1 MFSLSRSTMPFLRS
15 AARCLV
21 PAFVFTAVA
30 LGAITVVYADDSPAF
45 ERVRAI
51 AELLPA
57 SPRGVGAPATDREAW
72 ARATTNPAFQSIVR
86 RAEDLLDEPMPPL
99 TDDAFLDF
107 SKTGNRTRGQR
118 VISRRTSRVH
128 TLALAECVEHKGRF
142 IPALEEAIA
151 DICRDKTWVLP
162 AHDRSLANFRQETIE
177 IDLNSSAVGW
187 MLATIDYWLADELSP
202 KTRAIIRENLERRIF
217 QPFEQSL
224 KTGSP
229 RLWWLTTT
237 NNWNAVCLAGVTGA
251 ALENIESRERRAY
264 FVAAA
269 EKFIRN
275 FLSGFTPDGYCS
287 EGIGYWNYG
296 FGRFVMLSETVYQA
310 TGGRLD
316 WLGDE
321 AVRPMATF
329 GYRMEMTPGIY
340 PAFAD
345 CAFGSKPNPILSA
358 FLSRRLGLGMDDLE
372 RRYLGPASGPSDGLY
387 AIGIYVFPNSALKTP
402 PSAEHASHALRD
414 WFSDAGILIARGS
427 GQSSNMAV
435 ALKGG
440 HNAEHHNHNDVGTYV
455 VALGSN
461 VPLVDPG
468 GEIYTARTFSSRR
481 YESNLLNSYGHPV
494 PVVAGKLQRP
504 GRDARA
510 RVIETDFN
518 DRQDRLVLDLT
529 DAYAVDSLDR
539 LVRSFTF
546 SRDGSGSLTVNDTVT
561 FHEPASFETA
571 LLTFDSWKRQ
581 GDTLI
586 IGQGNQAV
594 SVQIDTNG
602 TPYSIAAETIE
613 EDIHYRKKPTR
624 VGIALESPVKSAS
637 VTLTIRPLE

>member
-1 MFSLSRSTMPFLRS
+1 
-15 AARCLV
+15 
-21 PAFVFTAVA
+21 
-30 LGAITVVYADDSPAF
+30 
-45 ERVRAI
+45 
-51 AELLPA
+51 
-57 SPRGVGAPATDREAW
+57 
-72 ARATTNPAFQSIVR
+72 
-86 RAEDLLDEPMPPL
+86 
-99 TDDAFLDF
+99 
-107 SKTGNRTRGQR
+107 
-118 VISRRTSRVH
+118 
-128 TLALAECVEHKGRF
+128 
-142 IPALEEAIA
+142 
-151 DICRDKTWVLP
+151 
-162 AHDRSLANFRQETIE
+162 
-177 IDLNSSAVGW
+177 
-187 MLATIDYWLADELSP
+187 
-202 KTRAIIRENLERRIF
+202 
-217 QPFEQSL
+217 
-224 KTGSP
+224 
-229 RLWWLTTT
+229 
-237 NNWNAVCLAGVTGA
+237 
-251 ALENIESRERRAY
+251 
-264 FVAAA
+264 
-269 EKFIRN
+269 
-275 FLSGFTPDGYCS
+275 
-287 EGIGYWNYG
+287 
-296 FGRFVMLSETVYQA
+296 MLSETVYQA

-321 AVRPMATF
+321 SVRPMATF

>member
-1 MFSLSRSTMPFLRS
+1 
-15 AARCLV
+15 
-21 PAFVFTAVA
+21 
-30 LGAITVVYADDSPAF
+30 
-45 ERVRAI
+45 
-51 AELLPA
+51 
-57 SPRGVGAPATDREAW
+57 
-72 ARATTNPAFQSIVR
+72 
-86 RAEDLLDEPMPPL
+86 MPPL
-99 TDDAFLDF
+99 TDEVYLDF

-118 VISRRTSRVH
+118 VISQRTSRVH

-151 DICRDKTWVLP
+151 ELCRDKTWVLP
-162 AHDRSLANFRQETIE
+162 AHDRSLANFRRETTE

-202 KTRAIIRENLERRIF
+202 ETRTIIRENLERRIF
-217 QPFEQSL
+217 TPFEQSL
-224 KTGSP
+224 KTGKP

-264 FVAAA
+264 FVASA
-269 EKFIRN
+269 EKFVQN

-316 WLGDE
+316 WLGRE
-321 AVRPMATF
+321 AIRPIATF

-345 CAFGSKPNPILSA
+345 CAYGASPNPIMSG
-358 FLSRRLGLGMDDLE
+358 FLSRRFRLGMEELE
-372 RRYLGPASGPSDGLY
+372 RRYLGPAAGPSDGLY
-387 AIGIYVFPNSALKTP
+387 AIGIFVFPNSASSTP
-402 PSAEHASHALRD
+402 PSSEHASHALRD
-414 WFSDAGILIARGS
+414 WFSDAGILIARGT
-427 GQSSNMAV
+427 GPSSDLAV

-455 VALGSN
+455 VALRVH

-468 GEIYTARTFSSRR
+468 GEVYTARTFSSRR
-481 YESNLLNSYGHPV
+481 YESNLLNSFGHPV
-494 PVVAGKLQRP
+494 PVIAGKLQRP

-510 RVIETDFN
+510 RVLETEFS
-518 DRQDRLVLDLT
+518 DRHDRLVLDLT
-529 DAYAVDSLDR
+529 DAYAVDTLLR
-539 LVRSFTF
+539 LERSFTF
-546 SRDGSGSLTVNDTVT
+546 SREGTGSLIVTDTAT
-561 FHEPASFETA
+561 FREPASFETA

-581 GDTLI
+581 GDSLI
-586 IGQGNQAV
+586 IGEGEGAV
-594 SVQIDTNG
+594 SVRIDTGGVPFTIN
-602 TPYSIAAETIE
+602 AETIE
-613 EDIHYRKKPTR
+613 EDIHYHKKPTR
-624 VGIALESPVKSAS
+624 LGIALPAAKSTT
-637 VTLTIRPLE
+637 VTLTIRPGE